1 MNIKPLNTDFAS
13 DDMSTWIYHMIHDR
27 MYLPDT
33 MRDYN
38 VLIDT
43 IRSACP
49 KCKKPMGI
57 YKDGKLAGVYT
68 ITDVVPTHQ
77 ARLLLWAWGSWFAG
91 DTVTEIKKY
100 IEEASQEYGLKR
112 VYAQT
117 PDRKQ
122 IRLLGIVGFSE
133 EGRFKRAYQVGGKLY
148 KLYQTR
154 MLIGG

>member
-1 MNIKPLNTDFAS
+1 
-13 DDMSTWIYHMIHDR
+13 
-27 MYLPDT
+27 
-33 MRDYN
+33 
-38 VLIDT
+38 
-43 IRSACP
+43 
-49 KCKKPMGI
+49 MGI

-91 DTVTEIKKY
+91 DAVREIKKY
-100 IEEASQEYGLKR
+100 IEDASQEYGLKR

-133 EGRFKRAYQVGGKLY
+133 EGRFKRAYQFGSKLY